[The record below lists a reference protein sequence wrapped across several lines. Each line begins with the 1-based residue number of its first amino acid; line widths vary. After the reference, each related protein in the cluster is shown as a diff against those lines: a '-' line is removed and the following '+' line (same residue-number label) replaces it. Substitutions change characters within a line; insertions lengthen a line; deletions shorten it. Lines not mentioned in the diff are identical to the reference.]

1 MSRIGLTPI
10 IVEDSLT
17 VTLATPNITVK
28 GPKGELS
35 MTVPKGIKVALDN
48 KLLLV
53 TRENDELQTKANHGL
68 IRSLLNNICIGVSK
82 GYVKK
87 LEMVGTG
94 YRVKKQGAGLVV
106 SAGYSHPIEF
116 NAPPG
121 ITLDTE
127 TETVIVVSGID
138 KQLVGETSAKLRAIR
153 KPEPYK
159 GKGIK
164 YQGEVI
170 RRKAGKATKAG
181 A

>member
-10 IVEDSLT
+10 AIPESVT
-17 VTLATPNITVK
+17 VTFTEGKASVK
-28 GPKGELS
+28 GPKGELFVV
-35 MTVPKGIKVALDN
+35 MLPGIITKIEDKNLF
-48 KLLLV
+48 V
-53 TRENDELQTKANHGL
+53 TRTNNELQSKANHGL
-68 IRSLLNNICIGVSK
+68 IRSLLNNAVIGVTV

-94 YRVKKQGAGLVV
+94 YRVKKQGAGLSI

-116 NAPPG
+116 AAPAG
-121 ITLDTE
+121 ITLDAE
-127 TETVIVVSGID
+127 SETVMVVTGID
-138 KQLVGETSAKLRAIR
+138 KQLVGETSAKIRAIR